1 MRAIH
6 VVFLDKP
13 RPALILTRS
22 ALVGRMSRVT
32 IAPITS
38 RIRGLSTELA
48 VGARNGLPA
57 ESVVSLDNVETVPL
71 DRLGERIGFL
81 LPDQEDQLAQAISVA
96 FDLEPTV

>member
-22 ALVGRMSRVT
+22 ALVGRMARVT

-38 RIRGLSTELA
+38 RIRGLSTELP
-48 VGARNGLPA
+48 VGVRNGLHSD
-57 ESVVSLDNVETVPL
+57 SVVSVDNIETVPF
-71 DRLGERIGFL
+71 DRVGERIGYL
-81 LPDQEDQLAQAISVA
+81 LPDQEDLLAQAISIA
-96 FDLEPTV
+96 FDLAPAP